1 MSNNSNVIHIT
12 FSSFYLN
19 IGRSLAGDQLS
30 NIRGHVLTMI
40 DIVESYF
47 YLFYIW
53 DFLKAKNDD
62 FIKRYP

>member
-47 YLFYIW
+47 YLFYI
-53 DFLKAKNDD
+53 
-62 FIKRYP
+62 